1 MFEKKSSPSK
11 ETSVPVCVHKK
22 YFAVLSIS
30 QQNNGRYFRAL
41 FGDRFENGAGL
52 ENSIGVF
59 GGVSVDAD
67 IEESRFLFEAD
78 GAGFGGD
85 GCAFGARGYII
96 YSSACADRRS
106 FGGIGGKGEGEVGE
120 RIQKAAVGDSESV
133 EEFGADDC
141 AGAGEAELLF
151 YCFKAQCMSQS
162 IIIRIY
168 HESDFQCG
176 RFFGLVKSPL
186 IRRLSF
192 GAQWLHTSV
201 CAHRAPKLKP
211 PSERQFDKPRQRG
224 CAARCVF
231 KLGFGLPIL
240 F

>member
-1 MFEKKSSPSK
+1 M
-11 ETSVPVCVHKK
+11 CVHKK

-59 GGVSVDAD
+59 GGVAVDAD
-67 IEESRFLFEAD
+67 VEESRFLFEAD

-96 YSSACADRRS
+96 YSRACADSRN
-106 FGGIGGKGEGEVGE
+106 FGGIGGKGESEVGE
-120 RIQKAAVGDSESV
+120 RVQKAAVGDSESV

-141 AGAGEAELLF
+141 AGAGEPELLF
-151 YCFKAQCMSQS
+151 YCLEAQSMSQS

-168 HESDFQCG
+168 HKSGGEVSSSAVV
-176 RFFGLVKSPL
+176 FFGRVKSPL
-186 IRRLSF
+186 IQRFGEETAMGTYLKYARHRSF
-192 GAQWLHTSV
+192 S
-201 CAHRAPKLKP
+201 PKP
-211 PSERQFDKPRQRG
+211 PSERQFDAPRQRDFV
-224 CAARCVF
+224 ARCVF
-231 KLGFGLPIL
+231 
-240 F
+240 